1 MKGLEFTPKAQRDLE
16 DIWRYSLSEWGVERA
31 DSYVAEIRGVID
43 GLRTG
48 GTASRNAD
56 SVRRGYRTAMAAR
69 HLIVFR
75 DSADTVEVIRVL
87 HQRMDAGRWV

>member
-1 MKGLEFTPKAQRDLE
+1 MKDLELTPEAQRDLE
-16 DIWRYSLSEWGVERA
+16 GIWRYSLSEWGVEQA
-31 DSYVAEIRGVID
+31 DSYVAEIRSALV
-43 GLRTG
+43 GLQTG

-56 SVRRGYRTAMAAR
+56 FVRRGYRTALAAR

-75 DSADTVEVIRVL
+75 DSDDKVEVIRVL